1 MQLGKYATI
10 VILSTLAEPKTLV
23 EISTLWFN
31 NKGRLYQPANMKEI
45 KDAVKKK
52 WLVHDGKH
60 YRANME
66 KLLISILKDIT
77 LGENNK
83 LIEQYKK
90 GLQHFYIEIG
100 DYTQKV
106 YLNIEI
112 IKALTN
118 LDHRKVGDLDLTL
131 LIQLPFFLRYL
142 EKKDDALV
150 NIIIQVLKF
159 EPYVET
165 IENLEIQYYPILK
178 KQRGIDDWVEYF
190 TILSGLMFQLQ
201 KKELIVFSKNI
212 KAMKT
217 LGK

>member
-90 GLQHFYIEIG
+90 CDVFCLPAIIDSKGDTEGLGVVLLEALNYGRPVVASGVGGITDIIKHEQTGLLAEQKNPSDLAAKLISILLDGKKAAKLAKQGCEYAKFQFSWEKIMDQWDHFYA
-100 DYTQKV
+100 QSKC
-106 YLNIEI
+106 
-112 IKALTN
+112 
-118 LDHRKVGDLDLTL
+118 H
-131 LIQLPFFLRYL
+131 
-142 EKKDDALV
+142 KKH
-150 NIIIQVLKF
+150 
-159 EPYVET
+159 
-165 IENLEIQYYPILK
+165 
-178 KQRGIDDWVEYF
+178 
-190 TILSGLMFQLQ
+190 
-201 KKELIVFSKNI
+201 
-212 KAMKT
+212 
-217 LGK
+217 